1 MVTEIGQIQ
10 AVVDANVCNSAN
22 RFYET
27 QSDGLG
33 TIFLTRFILTL
44 IHWPILRA
52 CTVLYWATIG
62 CFQNVSHLL
71 FITVSPMIRLWFMQ
85 YLIAAGI
92 RAGLG

>member
-10 AVVDANVCNSAN
+10 AVVNANVCNSAK

-52 CTVLYWATIG
+52 CTV
-62 CFQNVSHLL
+62 
-71 FITVSPMIRLWFMQ
+71 
-85 YLIAAGI
+85 
-92 RAGLG
+92 